1 MYGICF
7 MQKHHQK
14 KSFAYSENRFTFAE
28 QKLGKVSKT
37 TRNNLGKMSK
47 TDINYIGKV

>member
-1 MYGICF
+1 MEYVLCKNIN
-7 MQKHHQK
+7 QK

-37 TRNNLGKMSK
+37 IRNNLGKMSK